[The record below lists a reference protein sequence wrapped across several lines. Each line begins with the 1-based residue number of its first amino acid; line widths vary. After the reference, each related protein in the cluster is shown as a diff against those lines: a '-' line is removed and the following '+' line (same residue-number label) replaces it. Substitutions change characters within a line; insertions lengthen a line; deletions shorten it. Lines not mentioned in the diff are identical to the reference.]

1 MTSSEDNHVWVSIG
15 ITKNLGNYESMRLDA
30 GAKIAGDPQD
40 DNLWNKLWETVDAQ
54 LEAKLAEID
63 KGNAG

>member
-1 MTSSEDNHVWVSIG
+1 MSNEDNHVWVSIG

-30 GAKIAGDPQD
+30 GEKLSGDPQD
-40 DNLWNKLWETVDAQ
+40 DKLWNQLWETVDAQ
-54 LEAKLAEID
+54 LESKLAEID

>member
-1 MTSSEDNHVWVSIG
+1 MNNVEDNHVWVSIG

-63 KGNAG
+63 KGTVG